1 MTKKQLVALRI
12 RSANITGLQNSTA
25 RTPSLSI
32 NSPRWPASAHRRT
45 RDSNASVGVITSPGD
60 AALTEA
66 QSQPNESMH
75 MKKPQIPVAILVRVS
90 TAKQDKARQISELR
104 QYADGKATM

>member
-1 MTKKQLVALRI
+1 M
-12 RSANITGLQNSTA
+12 
-25 RTPSLSI
+25 
-32 NSPRWPASAHRRT
+32 
-45 RDSNASVGVITSPGD
+45 ITSPGD

>member
-1 MTKKQLVALRI
+1 MLNRLGGMTKKQLVDLADSI
-12 RSANITGLQNSTA
+12 REHNRLAKFNGENA
-25 RTPSLSI
+25 SLSI

-66 QSQPNESMH
+66 QSQPNESVH
-75 MKKPQIPVAILVRVS
+75 MKKPQIPRCNLGPRFDS
-90 TAKQDKARQISELR
+90 
-104 QYADGKATM
+104 